1 MNDDERI
8 EQLKLE
14 NKVLQENNKGLKAK
28 IDELQKEN
36 EELSEKMVDK
46 ICKGVEEELLEE
58 YRGKIKKLQK
68 ELDIKDKVI
77 DLMVEV
83 IEDCRQNGCIEFN
96 EEIDLSDIAGEEM
109 VKKYFYKK
117 VEEENAK
124 N

>member
-83 IEDCRQNGCIEFN
+83 I
-96 EEIDLSDIAGEEM
+96 
-109 VKKYFYKK
+109 
-117 VEEENAK
+117 
-124 N
+124 